1 MIGPQSARFA
11 LLLPFMTYA
20 GASFA
25 QTPSIEAFY
34 KEKQVSLII
43 TGSPGS
49 IYDMYARTLSYA
61 MAKRIP
67 GEPTIVPR
75 SMVGGGHLVG
85 ANYLYNVAPQDGS
98 VIGSIGETMPLVQ
111 LLEPDQVKFDVSKFN
126 WIGNPNVAN
135 LTLTVW
141 SGKGFDTLQDAM
153 TKTVIIGAS
162 GATSPS
168 ATTPTLLNN
177 ILGAKFKVINGF
189 PANQLDMAM
198 ERGEIDGRGS
208 AQWEW
213 WKISRPQWI
222 KEKKISILMQMG
234 PRKEPDLPDV
244 PLLNDLARTA
254 EERQVFALHSST
266 VVVGR
271 PLLMPPNVPVERVA
285 VWRKAFFDT
294 VSDPA
299 FLAEAKK
306 MKLPINPIFGEDMQR
321 AVNEVAATPKH
332 VIDLSKAALE
342 GRPVY
347 ECVQAGSDFQTCM
360 GSAKR

>member
-1 MIGPQSARFA
+1 MTATRLAFIGILAPVI
-11 LLLPFMTYA
+11 A
-20 GASFA
+20 GHGAVLG
-25 QTPSIEAFY
+25 QTAAGDQFF
-34 KEKQVSLII
+34 KDKQVSLII

-49 IYDMYARTLSYA
+49 IYDLYARTLAHA

-85 ANYLYNVAPQDGS
+85 TNYLYNVAPQDGS
-98 VIGSIGETMPLVQ
+98 VMGSIGETMPLVQ
-111 LLEPDQVKFDVSKFN
+111 LLEPDKVKFDVSKFN

-141 SGKGFDTLQDAM
+141 SGKGFESLQDAM
-153 TKTVIIGAS
+153 TKTIVIGAS

-168 ATTPTLLNN
+168 ATTPTLLNSV
-177 ILGAKFKVINGF
+177 LGTKFKVINGF

-222 KEKKISILMQMG
+222 KEGKIKILMQMG

-244 PLLNDLARTA
+244 PLLNDLARTP
-254 EERQVFALHSST
+254 EERQVFALYSST
-266 VVVGR
+266 VLVGR
-271 PLLMPPNVPVERVA
+271 PLLLPPNVPAERVA
-285 VWRKAFFDT
+285 LWRKAFRET
-294 VSDPA
+294 IKDPA
-299 FLAEAKK
+299 FLADAQK
-306 MKLPINPIFGEDMQR
+306 MKLPIEPIFGEEMQQ
-321 AVNEVAATPKH
+321 AITDIVKTPAH
-332 VIDLSKAALE
+332 VVELSKAALE
-342 GRPVY
+342 GQAVY
-347 ECVQAGSDFQTCM
+347 DCVKSGSNLQSCV
-360 GSAKR
+360 SRQKK